1 MAADGTKRPQPSILP
16 PRKLN
21 VQKFAE
27 SRASELDALHSI
39 VSKRLKEDFRSQRNK
54 RRRTTSYDNQAA
66 KWRYRKRQKSDSSD
80 IAGVSSEDNERGNE
94 RRVPR
99 RVRRREELRKN
110 PEHGFIT
117 SGDRTKRLR
126 THVWLA
132 KRFTM
137 TKLWGFHLPLGLHGR
152 GKGSRA
158 ALRWFNEGAVV
169 HDASYHS
176 AVQLEGPE
184 DSLLSVLRMV
194 MVPSLS
200 SQSADAF
207 SSVLSGVSYGTAM
220 LHHVGQPT
228 SQAIAPVSYLWRPSP
243 VVSGE
248 KGGNEHSSME
258 GDMLQSSEPCCSS
271 RQLWVWIHA
280 SAFTE
285 GYDALKFVCQKMN
298 DGNVSITCCSLE
310 GQLAK
315 IEVMGAKASQLL
327 QRILH
332 PISGTNSEPPCSL
345 KNCSFVE
352 DQHDSQL
359 FKSSTPEHDFLPGSS
374 LLYLTVKDPRCLHDN
389 RTADPSES
397 SPPNNVVDIEVKE
410 KAEEL
415 LLLHESKSEETYH
428 ISEKNLWDVRAGDNI
443 PIDEHVLCMEKHQ
456 MRRDYICVNDPKLGI
471 PKVCTKVQGSR
482 SCPILVLKN
491 HNKKG
496 QPLGW
501 SIIVPVSWARIFWN
515 QLVSKEAHAIGLR
528 EKQWIACEVGLP
540 YFPSDFP
547 DCNAYWSLKIAEGT
561 STSKKE
567 ELKPLAVKSFEVPI
581 PPPWNTVRASLGRE
595 FNGLQVAVHS
605 EKDTISSRLNG
616 FVARTS
622 SLMLDILKE
631 IQGDN
636 LFLFPQVPNSD
647 SRLLASMKDE
657 IKVGNGVDDCSEP
670 INNDH
675 HKLCFLRVLLNTF
688 KEGVIEEGAVVCAP
702 LASDISH
709 WTKSG
714 TGRLQNL
721 DFKLRL
727 PDSSVRSYFQKHSSG
742 QWDLQIPQDPAVME
756 SHRWPIGFVTTGF
769 VRGIKKPTAEA
780 FCEAMLL
787 SRLRE
792 EQWKEMPVDERT
804 KEIYVLVR
812 NLRSSAYRLALATVV
827 LEQQEHDVDFL

>member
-1 MAADGTKRPQPSILP
+1 MAADGTRRPQTSILP

-21 VQKFAE
+21 IQKFAE
-27 SRASELDALHSI
+27 SRASELEALHSI

-66 KWRYRKRQKSDSSD
+66 KWRYRKSQKSDSSD
-80 IAGVSSEDNERGNE
+80 IAGVSSVDNERGNE

-117 SGDRTKRLR
+117 SGDGTKRLR

-158 ALRWFNEGAVV
+158 ALRWFKEGAVV

-194 MVPSLS
+194 LVPS
-200 SQSADAF
+200 F
-207 SSVLSGVSYGTAM
+207 YGNAM

-228 SQAIAPVSYLWRPSP
+228 SQAIAPLSYLWRPSP
-243 VVSGE
+243 VVSGG

-271 RQLWVWIHA
+271 RQLWVWLHA

-285 GYDALKFVCQKMN
+285 GYDALKFACQKQMN

-359 FKSSTPEHDFLPGSS
+359 FKSSTPEHDILSGSS

-397 SPPNNVVDIEVKE
+397 SPPNNVVDIEAKE
-410 KAEEL
+410 NAEEL
-415 LLLHESKSEETYH
+415 FLLPDSKPEGTSH
-428 ISEKNLWDVRAGDNI
+428 ISEKNIWDVRVGDTI
-443 PIDEHVLCMEKHQ
+443 PIDEPVLCLEKHQ
-456 MRRDYICVNDPKLGI
+456 MRRDYICVNDPKLGM
-471 PKVCTKVQGSR
+471 PKACTKVQGSR
-482 SCPILVLKN
+482 SCPTIVLKN

-515 QLVSKEAHAIGLR
+515 QFVSKDAHAIGLR

-567 ELKPLAVKSFEVPI
+567 ELKPLAVRSFKVPI
-581 PPPWNTVRASLGRE
+581 PPPWKTVRASLGE
-595 FNGLQVAVHS
+595 KFNLLQVAVHS
-605 EKDTISSRLNG
+605 EKDTVSSQLNG

-622 SLMLDILKE
+622 NLMMDILKE

-657 IKVGNGVDDCSEP
+657 IEVGNGVDGCSKP
-670 INNDH
+670 RNYDH
-675 HKLCFLRVLLNTF
+675 HKLCFLRVLLSTF

-702 LASDISH
+702 LASDISL
-709 WTKSG
+709 WTKRKSSFSNVASYSG

-721 DFKLRL
+721 DFKLQV
-727 PDSSVRSYFQKHSSG
+727 PDSSVISYFQKHSSG
-742 QWDLQIPQDPAVME
+742 DWDLQIPQDPAVME

-769 VRGIKKPTAEA
+769 VRGSKKPTAEA

-787 SRLRE
+787 SCLRE
-792 EQWKEMPVDERT
+792 EQWKEIPVEERR

-812 NLRSSAYRLALATVV
+812 NLRSSAYRLALASVV
-827 LEQQEHDVDFL
+827 LEQQEHDIDCM